1 MSEYRFICFLL
12 LGIWSDNLDNILVFH
27 ISNHDSFLGLINLF
41 FVWGIDLIDFF
52 LEFTAFGLE
61 MFALLELSIHFT
73 DHSNVVVQTY
83 NCQFIVI
90 QFSPHVLVLVFHFL
104 ETFHLLVHRF
114 FKDFFSFSI
123 EVESI
128 ESLHFH

>member
-1 MSEYRFICFLL
+1 
-12 LGIWSDNLDNILVFH
+12 
-27 ISNHDSFLGLINLF
+27 
-41 FVWGIDLIDFF
+41 
-52 LEFTAFGLE
+52 

-114 FKDFFSFSI
+114 FKDLFSFSI